1 MFALS
6 GLLSDPRP
14 LREVP
19 SGADGPDLRDVAS
32 MEVRFPAR
40 GVNALRLPKD
50 PSGVRPAM
58 SGGGRDGALLW
69 TALTDAT
76 VRIPL
81 VEQDGVR
88 RAALLAA
95 VDPGGPPVLAAAVVA
110 VRPGATR
117 HAPAELAS
125 VGLRQADDI
134 DAMLDMLAA
143 LHAEADPAARAAA
156 TGADAVWLGGNLA
169 QQQGA
174 LAAVQGAGACMG
186 LRVEIVP
193 DVHRRARQVGVR
205 LAGAPPEYLIVWRPQ
220 AHGAEPA
227 VDAYRAASAEGEVVV
242 LDEPALPDALL
253 EFRYALVDLGL
264 ADAEGPPSD
273 DPAGEAPAAGEE
285 RFYVKTRG
293 SKVGDVMASV
303 ADCGHGRWGSDVRRL
318 APRAWKGIA
327 AGEGGA
333 VPKALFRCALCK
345 KHRWRARY

>member
-6 GLLSDPRP
+6 GLLCDPRP

-19 SGADGPDLRDVAS
+19 SGAAGPDLRGVAS
-32 MEVRFPAR
+32 MEVRFPVR

-50 PSGVRPAM
+50 PAGLGPALSG
-58 SGGGRDGALLW
+58 SGRNGALLW

-76 VRIPL
+76 VRVPL
-81 VEQDGVR
+81 IEQDGAR

-95 VDPGGPPVLAAAVVA
+95 VDAGGPPTLAAAMVG
-110 VRPGATR
+110 VRPGPNK
-117 HAPAELAS
+117 HAPAELAA
-125 VGLRQADDI
+125 VTLRQAGDV
-134 DAMLDMLAA
+134 DAMLDVLAA
-143 LHAEADPAARAAA
+143 LHSEADPAARAAA
-156 TGADAVWLGGNLA
+156 AGADAVWLGGNLA

-174 LAAVQGAGACMG
+174 VTAVQGLGACMG

-205 LAGAPPEYLIVWRPQ
+205 LAAAAPEYLIVWRPQ
-220 AHGAEPA
+220 ARGAEPA
-227 VDAYRAASAEGEVVV
+227 IEAYRAASAEGEVVM
-242 LDEPALPDALL
+242 LDEPTLPDALL
-253 EFRYALVDLGL
+253 ELRYALVDLGL
-264 ADAEGPPSD
+264 AEAVGS
-273 DPAGEAPAAGEE
+273 PADEPNGQAPAAGEE

-293 SKVGDVMASV
+293 SKVGDVMAV
-303 ADCGHGRWGSDVRRL
+303 VQDCGHGRWGSDVRRL

-327 AGEGGA
+327 ASEGA